1 MHIRLTLAGSGGATP
16 TDVMVMAS
24 EPTTVRDLRS
34 HLVPWLPQQQPLYA
48 DGRPLS
54 DDDVLGAPPLVHGA
68 VLSDASAN
76 LDDEV
81 LQGVLQ
87 IRVVGGPCAGAVHR
101 VVPGEITVGRAAGNV
116 VRIDDPDV
124 SRVHVSMT
132 SDASGLYVRDPQSTN
147 GTFIDD
153 ELVPPNGMPFLPG
166 QLLRAGN
173 SAFTLVLPSD
183 DLAATTPDGKGQ
195 LLVNRPPRIRPRA
208 EVVRL
213 HYPTEPR
220 QRDAPR
226 VPWVAIVLPLI
237 LGAVM
242 FAVMGNQPMWLAFML
257 LSPLLLIGNVVSERF
272 VGRRRHG
279 RERRA
284 YESEMATASERIADA
299 VAADVKDRRDQ
310 APDPAALLLMARQPL
325 ARLWERRRVD
335 DDFLSLRIGLAD
347 LPSAVLV
354 DGLTPAPSNRLR
366 RACRSSS
373 PCGLLVSWCRRPAQT
388 CREPVSLAG
397 GTARHVAQPA

>member
-1 MHIRLTLAGSGGATP
+1 MHIRLTLAGSGGGATP

-132 SDASGLYVRDPQSTN
+132 SDASGLYVRD
-147 GTFIDD
+147 
-153 ELVPPNGMPFLPG
+153 
-166 QLLRAGN
+166 R
-173 SAFTLVLPSD
+173 
-183 DLAATTPDGKGQ
+183 
-195 LLVNRPPRIRPRA
+195 NR
-208 EVVRL
+208 
-213 HYPTEPR
+213 
-220 QRDAPR
+220 Q
-226 VPWVAIVLPLI
+226 
-237 LGAVM
+237 M
-242 FAVMGNQPMWLAFML
+242 
-257 LSPLLLIGNVVSERF
+257 
-272 VGRRRHG
+272 
-279 RERRA
+279 
-284 YESEMATASERIADA
+284 
-299 VAADVKDRRDQ
+299 
-310 APDPAALLLMARQPL
+310 
-325 ARLWERRRVD
+325 
-335 DDFLSLRIGLAD
+335 
-347 LPSAVLV
+347 
-354 DGLTPAPSNRLR
+354 APSSTMSSSRPMG
-366 RACRSSS
+366 CRSSPDSSYAPATVLS
-373 PCGLLVSWCRRPAQT
+373 PGHAIGRPCSYDT
-388 CREPVSLAG
+388 
-397 GTARHVAQPA
+397 